1 MVATDEFDEPL
12 RQPMPPEAVMHSVPS
27 SDPTQPRTYAVAAPT
42 RHDTLSLLALTAVMA
57 IAMSVWLSAALA
69 SVLPLLV
76 R

>member
-1 MVATDEFDEPL
+1 
-12 RQPMPPEAVMHSVPS
+12 MHNVPS

-42 RHDTLSLLALTAVMA
+42 RQDTLSLLALAAVMA

-69 SVLPLLV
+69 SLLPLLL